1 MSIAETT
8 APAAEPQP
16 AEAAAPS
23 TLDEVTSERLLS
35 TLTGG
40 TARETAA
47 PDTELAAD
55 DAPATTAPAGDQRP
69 AEAGAPTE
77 QSATATPPA
86 TPEPAT
92 QPATED
98 PQRVIAAL
106 RGQIKNAATQAAA
119 QARQEAEAAAR
130 TSARETLK
138 GELEGMIASG
148 ELSSEQAN
156 AIWAKKQEGWA
167 AEDRQVQ
174 ETAFAHREA
183 SVELR
188 GIHTEAQNSLNH
200 LYHNA
205 AVAMAADTG
214 LTVEQVREYWDD
226 EPERER
232 FQRAVMHHKLA
243 ERFPGSGFNASA
255 LEDYLEGKVAVMS
268 REATIHRTYTTQL
281 AAKDREIEDLRVQL
295 NREAAS
301 NDGITR
307 RDAAPRGG
315 GGDRTKA
322 PERMEDITAS
332 ALLAGLRG
340 R

>member
-1 MSIAETT
+1 MSIAEAT
-8 APAAEPQP
+8 APAAESQP

-40 TARETAA
+40 PARETAT
-47 PDTELAAD
+47 PDTEPATD
-55 DAPATTAPAGDQRP
+55 DAPPAAAPAGETP
-69 AEAGAPTE
+69 APE
-77 QSATATPPA
+77 QAATATPPA
-86 TPEPAT
+86 TPAPVATTPPA
-92 QPATED
+92 ED

-106 RGQIKNAATQAAA
+106 RGQIDNAAKQAAA
-119 QARQEAEAAAR
+119 QARQEAEAQAR

-138 GELEGMIASG
+138 SELEGMIASG

-205 AVAMAADTG
+205 AVEMAKDTG

-226 EPERER
+226 DTERER

-268 REATIHRTYTTQL
+268 REATIHRTYTTKL
-281 AAKDREIEDLRVQL
+281 AAKDKEIEDLKVQL

-315 GGDRTKA
+315 GGGRTTA